1 VSGFV
6 SVFDKKFCEFCE
18 FCLTTSAVHL
28 SKPTVLGLK
37 KSFGFGDRLGL
48 ATPGH
53 VAAVAK
59 TDFAPIFA
67 QQSVRE
73 MERTQRTPTEVMEAA
88 QKSLARLGWTQPW
101 GADADHHKTEAD
113 VKKTGAAGFTFFTID
128 PSAFVGNDADR
139 MSESELSAA
148 VQQQYNDGV
157 WDSAAWAELYLGKSF
172 DIGALT
178 LRFTRE
184 QLFRAAVKYA
194 RAIHHTAK
202 VAAAIPL
209 SPQRGEGRGEGWER
223 HEISGPT
230 KGAGLITPH
239 PNPLPVEGRG
249 NQTWRGFE
257 IEVSVDETDSVTSP
271 LDHLFVGLELKRRK
285 VPNVVSLAPR
295 FIGEFEKGI
304 DYRGDFKKFERQL
317 TEHVAVAK
325 FCGPYKISIHS
336 GSDKFSIYPII
347 GRVCGDLLHLKTAGT
362 SYLEALRVVARTAP
376 EVFAEICAFCRGRF
390 DADRKS
396 YHISTTQAEIDA
408 LRPFSHG
415 AADEALYLDER
426 VGRQL
431 LHVTFGSVLTQGVD
445 SKGRRFKESIL
456 DALHKHPDLHLEV
469 LETHFDRHLSGLS
482 KG

>member
-1 VSGFV
+1 MN
-6 SVFDKKFCEFCE
+6 
-18 FCLTTSAVHL
+18 LP
-28 SKPTVLGLK
+28 KPAVLGLK

-73 MERTQRTPTEVMEAA
+73 MDRTQRTPTDVMQAA
-88 QKSLARLGWTQPW
+88 QKHLAHLGWNQPW
-101 GADADHHKTEAD
+101 GADADHHKTPED
-113 VKKTGAAGFTFFTID
+113 VKRSAAAGFTFFTID
-128 PSAFVGNDADR
+128 PSAFVVNHADA
-139 MSESELSAA
+139 MNESELATA
-148 VQQQYNDGV
+148 VQQQFNDGV
-157 WDSAAWAELYLGKSF
+157 WDSPSWDTAYLDKSF
-172 DIGALT
+172 DVGTLS

-184 QLFRAAVKYA
+184 LLWRAAVKYA

-202 VAAAIPL
+202 VAAAI
-209 SPQRGEGRGEGWER
+209 REACANR
-223 HEISGPT
+223 
-230 KGAGLITPH
+230 A
-239 PNPLPVEGRG
+239 
-249 NQTWRGFE
+249 FE

-271 LDHLFVGLELKRRK
+271 LDHLFVGLELKRRH

-304 DYRGDFKKFERQL
+304 DYRGDFKKFEQQL

-325 FCGPYKISIHS
+325 FCGPYKISVHS

-362 SYLEALRVVARTAP
+362 SYLEALRVVACTSP
-376 EVFAEICAFCRGRF
+376 ELFAEICAFCRGRF

-396 YHISTTQAEIDA
+396 YHISATQTEV
-408 LRPFSHG
+408 
-415 AADEALYLDER
+415 EALKPFEFGATGEAAYLDER

-431 LHVTFGSVLTQGVD
+431 LHVTFGSVLTLGTD
-445 SKGRRFKESIL
+445 KRGRPFKAGIME
-456 DALHKHPDLHLEV
+456 ALEKNPDLHLEF
-469 LETHFDRHLSGLS
+469 LARHFDRHLEGLS